1 MRACR
6 QSGEVV
12 RDTQWDLNLAK
23 DDLAASAGE
32 VPWHQVP
39 PQPLQSP
46 LLWLQYPDAQLP
58 LQLFDHLQHFG
69 AGAGVG

>member
-1 MRACR
+1 MI
-6 QSGEVV
+6 
-12 RDTQWDLNLAK
+12 DQWDLTLAK
-23 DDLAASAGE
+23 DDLATSAGE

-46 LLWLQYPDAQLP
+46 LLWLQSPLLWLQYPVAQLP